1 METTAKIGNHTISDV
16 SFSGSKEFNDKYG
29 CEGTLQFRVDDE
41 WRVVSGQ
48 FGMRDGRIVEL
59 TAIDDIDYELLIE
72 GRNGDDLEFE
82 VKEW

>member
-48 FGMRDGRIVEL
+48 FGVRNGRIVAL
-59 TAIDDIDYELLIE
+59 TAIDDTDYELSIE
-72 GRNGDDLEFE
+72 GREGDDLSFE
-82 VKEW
+82 IVKW